1 MQMTANNPEATYVS
15 INKGYAS
22 CPPEISSQSICIDG
36 DIRDVLN
43 QL

>member
-1 MQMTANNPEATYVS
+1 MTANNPEATYVS
-15 INKGYAS
+15 INKGYES

-36 DIRDVLN
+36 DIGDILN